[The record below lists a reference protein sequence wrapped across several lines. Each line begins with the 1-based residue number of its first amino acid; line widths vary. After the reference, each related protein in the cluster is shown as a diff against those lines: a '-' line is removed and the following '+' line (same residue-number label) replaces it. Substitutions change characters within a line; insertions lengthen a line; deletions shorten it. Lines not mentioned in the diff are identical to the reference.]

1 VIYLEGL
8 SYEVK
13 NASTNQTEKVLE
25 DINLEFTKGYIYA
38 IIGANGAGKS
48 TLLDIISGTKNPT
61 AGYVKNDEQDIHH
74 SRQSFL
80 HYLEKVGYCIQN
92 AESAFFHKTV
102 EEELL
107 FSSQNQQLLNQLIK
121 TYDLSELLELSP
133 FQLSGGQKKR
143 LLFVLNLLS
152 EPLILLTDELTA
164 GLDQK
169 GKSMMMEEIISH
181 KDERVTIMVTH
192 NLEDAL
198 YYADNLI
205 VLSDNKVTF
214 AGKTSEVIKDSS
226 LLTSAGFQMPET
238 FLLCQQLI
246 QSGIFEEG
254 DYYLNSI
261 EIAKQLLF
269 QFKGEKSDE

>member
-1 VIYLEGL
+1 MIYLEGL